1 MGLAKRIAEKKGSR
15 PHPVEKFLEADEK
28 VKWILPAQGGLHP
41 FTMLFFAVFIL
52 VAVLVLDPRSWI
64 MGVTITTVVFAVVAV
79 LTTARYIVIAINL
92 DDVLLLKSRGF
103 RPEKRVDR
111 IRRFPRTTNC

>member
-64 MGVTITTVVFAVVAV
+64 MGVTITTVVFAVVA
-79 LTTARYIVIAINL
+79 LSLIHISEPTDQRGARMPSSA
-92 DDVLLLKSRGF
+92 
-103 RPEKRVDR
+103 
-111 IRRFPRTTNC
+111 